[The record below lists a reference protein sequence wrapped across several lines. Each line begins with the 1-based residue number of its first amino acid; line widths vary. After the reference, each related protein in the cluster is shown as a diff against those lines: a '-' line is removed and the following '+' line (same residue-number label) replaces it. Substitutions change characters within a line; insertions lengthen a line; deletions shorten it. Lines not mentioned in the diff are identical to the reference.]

1 MLQRRGRNYGAT
13 ASASGGARGDHG
25 GGDGSSSSARGAE
38 GEGVRDWGAGSAARG
53 AGGYTTP
60 IPGVLGLLSTPAL
73 EADTKRRTGV
83 GEGAADTTNA
93 ASPRRTG
100 SAQTNGRDGVGR
112 AVDTINATRPCRT
125 AGAHRIGGVVEADTT
140 NAARPRRT
148 TGAAPRPPPEGI
160 LIAAR
165 GTGWML
171 KTRPAAAAAGGAA
184 AAAGGGEG
192 TAAARATWEEGTA
205 AAVLST
211 TIAFMV
217 AVDTAGSTA
226 AARP

>member
-1 MLQRRGRNYGAT
+1 
-13 ASASGGARGDHG
+13 
-25 GGDGSSSSARGAE
+25 
-38 GEGVRDWGAGSAARG
+38 
-53 AGGYTTP
+53 
-60 IPGVLGLLSTPAL
+60 
-73 EADTKRRTGV
+73 
-83 GEGAADTTNA
+83 
-93 ASPRRTG
+93 
-100 SAQTNGRDGVGR
+100 
-112 AVDTINATRPCRT
+112 VDTINATRPCRT

-171 KTRPAAAAAGGAA
+171 KTRPAAAAAAGVAA